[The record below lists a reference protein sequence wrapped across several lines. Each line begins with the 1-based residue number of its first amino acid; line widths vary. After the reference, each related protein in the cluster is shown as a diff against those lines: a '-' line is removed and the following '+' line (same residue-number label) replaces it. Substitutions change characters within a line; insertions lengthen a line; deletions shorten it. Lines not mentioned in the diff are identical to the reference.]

1 MQHLAPAFLPKF
13 GLLFCSL
20 LVSIIKKVFEL
31 GISSRDR
38 ESSVRGAAT
47 PKGDGRCA
55 PDRSLQL
62 ETRRLVLI
70 ARDSMHF
77 TANRVT
83 SLRPCRCKPQ
93 SVLRALR
100 VTLLFTALAS
110 TPGLAEDP
118 QNAGASPVVSIDHNT
133 FIPSEIT
140 VAPGTIVTWV
150 NNEAMPH
157 TVVDLNK
164 GFQSKTLVK
173 DAKFSFTF
181 TTAGDYSY
189 LCSIHANMK
198 GEVIVKPGVS

>member
-1 MQHLAPAFLPKF
+1 M
-13 GLLFCSL
+13 
-20 LVSIIKKVFEL
+20 I
-31 GISSRDR
+31 
-38 ESSVRGAAT
+38 VRY
-47 PKGDGRCA
+47 
-55 PDRSLQL
+55 
-62 ETRRLVLI
+62 
-70 ARDSMHF
+70 SMRF

-83 SLRPCRCKPQ
+83 SLGLCSCKPQ
-93 SVLRALR
+93 GVLRALR
-100 VTLLFTALAS
+100 VTLLFTVLAS

-164 GFQSKTLVK
+164 GFRSKTLVK

-189 LCSIHANMK
+189 LCSIHPNMK
-198 GEVIVKPGVS
+198 GKVIVKPGAS